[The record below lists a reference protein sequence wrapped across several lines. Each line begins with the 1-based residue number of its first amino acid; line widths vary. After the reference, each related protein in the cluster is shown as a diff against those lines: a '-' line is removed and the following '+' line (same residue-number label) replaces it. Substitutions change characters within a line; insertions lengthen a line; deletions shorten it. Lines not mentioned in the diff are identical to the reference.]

1 VNCDDELPERMIIGL
16 KEDGMKLMDMD
27 YVIFLVLIG

>member
-1 VNCDDELPERMIIGL
+1 VNCEDEFPDKMIIGL

-27 YVIFLVLIG
+27 YVNFLVLIG